1 MKTFNTS
8 STGVWTLHPTPE
20 SKEFDQIKEM
30 KINTHIING
39 DDA

>member
-20 SKEFDQIKEM
+20 SKEFDQIKEL
-30 KINTHIING
+30 KTSTQKING